1 MAAQKH
7 SGLLDAFSFAVIL
20 YRPFG
25 SSVKFVNQETVSF
38 PEGEMAMRRILLGSF
53 PFLLLCAVMASA
65 QSGGATGTWDASLT
79 SPQGSFNVKLILKQE
94 GEKVTGVVRGQRGD
108 TPVEGTN
115 NGKEIT
121 LKYTIKF
128 QDNDLPITLTGAYEA
143 ASIKGSADYGGMA
156 QGEFSAKRAAADAG
170 PAPAKPPANSAP
182 ANNASDISGEWLFQV
197 ETGAGTGSPNFTFK
211 QEGEKL
217 TGQYKGAFGEAPL
230 TGTFKDGK
238 IAFTIKVDAQG
249 QQLTINYTGTLEKD
263 GTMKGAVD
271 LGEVGSGTWTGK
283 RK

>member
-1 MAAQKH
+1 
-7 SGLLDAFSFAVIL
+7 
-20 YRPFG
+20 
-25 SSVKFVNQETVSF
+25 
-38 PEGEMAMRRILLGSF
+38 MAMRKILWGSF
-53 PFLLLCAVMASA
+53 PFLLLWAITASA
-65 QSGGATGTWDASLT
+65 QSTGATGTWDASLT

-108 TPVEGTN
+108 TPLEGTN

-128 QDNDLPITLTGAYEA
+128 QDNDLPITLTGAFDA

-156 QGEFSAKRAAADAG
+156 QGEFNAKRAADAG
-170 PAPAKPPANSAP
+170 TTPAKPPATSAP
-182 ANNASDISGEWLFQV
+182 ANNSSDISGEWAFQV
-197 ETGAGTGSPNFTFK
+197 ETAAGSGSPTFTFK
-211 QEGEKL
+211 QDGEKL
-217 TGQYKGAFGEAPL
+217 SGQYKGAFGEAPL
-230 TGTFKDGK
+230 TGSFKDGK

-263 GTMKGAVD
+263 GTMKGTVD
-271 LGEVGSGTWTGK
+271 LGDVGSGTWTGK

>member
-1 MAAQKH
+1 MRKT
-7 SGLLDAFSFAVIL
+7 LW
-20 YRPFG
+20 G
-25 SSVKFVNQETVSF
+25 SI
-38 PEGEMAMRRILLGSF
+38 PL
-53 PFLLLCAVMASA
+53 LLLCAITASA
-65 QSGGATGTWDASLT
+65 QSAGATGTWDASLT

-128 QDNDLPITLTGAYEA
+128 QDNDLPITLTGAFEA
-143 ASIKGSADYGGMA
+143 TTIKGSADYGGMA
-156 QGEFSAKRAAADAG
+156 QGEFNAKRAADTSA
-170 PAPAKPPANSAP
+170 APAKPPATSAP
-182 ANNASDISGEWLFQV
+182 AGNSTDISGEWAFQV
-197 ETGAGTGSPNFTFK
+197 ETAAGSGSPTFTFK
-211 QEGEKL
+211 QDGEKL

-238 IAFTIKVDAQG
+238 IEFTIKVEAQG
-249 QQLTINYTGTLEKD
+249 QQVTLKYTGTLEKD
-263 GTMKGAVD
+263 GTMKGNVD
-271 LGEVGSGTWTGK
+271 LGDVGSGTWTGK